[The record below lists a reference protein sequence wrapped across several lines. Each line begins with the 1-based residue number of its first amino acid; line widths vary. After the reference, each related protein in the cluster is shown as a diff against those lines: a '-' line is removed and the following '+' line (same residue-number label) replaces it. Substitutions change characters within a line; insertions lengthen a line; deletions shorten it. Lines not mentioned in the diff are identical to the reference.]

1 MQWGYPGMPYT
12 TDGLVGKLALQ
23 KGILSADQ
31 LKECLAEQAALQKAG
46 QRRPLGVI
54 MVSRGLMKDEELL
67 DLLEEQRKVLSERSN
82 YAQIAKEDF
91 LFGQILLKQGV
102 ATSDEI
108 NQALRMQA
116 EAAER
121 GEMAVP
127 RLGQIL
133 IQMGVTEEKEIQRT
147 LKLQYKTLY
156 ECPGCTLKYN
166 LKEADL
172 GKSYRCKKCDA
183 ILVPKP
189 PGSGIKADESAYGMA
204 LEIVSDLP
212 PEVAQAELDPSNV
225 FGKYILVRPLGRG
238 GSGVVHLAYQKE
250 LKRFVALKLLRNDDE
265 EMSRRFVHE
274 AQLAARLRH
283 PNIVAV
289 YEIGKHLNVSYIA
302 LEYIEGVSLD
312 ARGRLPLRQACQIL
326 RDVAAA
332 IHAAHQMDV
341 IHRDLKPQNILLDRN
356 DRPYVSDFGLAR
368 EVNAARDLTEK
379 GYVVGT
385 PAYMSVEQAVGDR
398 RLDGRSDVASLGAV
412 FYELLT
418 ARQPY
423 RGATQVDIALAVIN
437 QTPIPPRHLLPEI
450 PAALEAIC
458 LKAMAKVRDE
468 RYPTA
473 GALAEDLQRWLEGE
487 PVTARP
493 SGRVVSTVRRLA
505 KGRRSP
511 MILTAAAA
519 ALVVA
524 AGGFFAY
531 QREARAR
538 ADLLEAHSLE
548 SAGRLTEAL
557 LRYAKIPG
565 AQAQTDRVRE
575 AIRKRE
581 AEEERRRLWER
592 AVKVLD
598 EAKPEIPAPRR
609 SVIATMALD
618 IFPEYEQAFVVRA
631 TAALEA
637 GDDDAAYA
645 DLGRA
650 VKVSPQPLPH
660 LMSRAD
666 LCRRLGRVE
675 DEVENLTLALDLS
688 PLSIDLR
695 VYRAWA
701 LARMARKLAGSRSTD
716 GLERAERA
724 LVTAESDL
732 AGVRKHTLL
741 DSVQSAVKEAQAAVK
756 SGY

>member
-1 MQWGYPGMPYT
+1 MSYS
-12 TDGLVGKLALQ
+12 TDGLVGKIALQ
-23 KGILSADQ
+23 KGMITADQ
-31 LKECLAEQAALQKAG
+31 LKECLAEQGALQKAG

-54 MVSRGLMKDEELL
+54 MVSKGLMKDEQLL
-67 DLLEEQRKVLSERSN
+67 ELLEEQRKVLAERSN

-102 ATSDEI
+102 ASSDEI
-108 NQALRMQA
+108 NQALRIQA

-121 GEMAVP
+121 GEMDVP

-166 LKEADL
+166 LKEADPD
-172 GKSYRCKKCDA
+172 KSYRCKKCDA
-183 ILVPKP
+183 VLVAKP
-189 PGSGIKADESAYGMA
+189 PGSGIRADESAYGMN

-238 GSGVVHLAYQKE
+238 GSGVVHLAYQRE

-265 EMSRRFVHE
+265 EMSKRFAHE

-302 LEYIEGVSLD
+302 LEFIEGVSLD
-312 ARGRLPLRQACQIL
+312 ARGSLPLRQACQIL

-332 IHAAHQMDV
+332 IHFAHQLGV
-341 IHRDLKPQNILLDRN
+341 IHRDLKPQNILLDRK

-368 EVNAARDLTEK
+368 EVSAARDVTEK
-379 GYVVGT
+379 GFVVGT

-398 RLDGRSDVASLGAV
+398 TLDGRSDVASLGAV

-423 RGATQVDIALAVIN
+423 RGATQIDIALAVIN
-437 QTPIPPRHLLPEI
+437 EKPIPPRHLVPDL

-458 LKAMAKVRDE
+458 LKAMAKVREE

-473 GALAEDLQRWLEGE
+473 QALAEDLQRWLEGD
-487 PVTARP
+487 PVLARP
-493 SGRVVSTVRRLA
+493 GGRVVTTVRRLA
-505 KGRRSP
+505 KGRKSP
-511 MILTAAAA
+511 LILIAAAA
-519 ALVVA
+519 ILLV
-524 AGGFFAY
+524 AGMGFFIH

-538 ADLLEAHSLE
+538 ADLLEAQSLE
-548 SAGRLTEAL
+548 AAGEIHQAIQ
-557 LRYAKIPG
+557 RYAKIPG
-565 AQAQTDRVRE
+565 ARWHVDRLKVILDRQT
-575 AIRKRE
+575 
-581 AEEERRRLWER
+581 AEFERRQVWER
-592 AVKVLD
+592 AVQTLH
-598 EAKPEIPAPRR
+598 EAKPELPAARR
-609 SVIATMALD
+609 SVIATRALD

-631 TAALEA
+631 TAAMES
-637 GDDDAAYA
+637 GDDDSAYA

-666 LCRRLGRVE
+666 ICRRLGRVE
-675 DEVENLTLALDLS
+675 DEVENLTLALELT
-688 PLSIDLR
+688 PLSGDLR
-695 VYRAWA
+695 IYRAWA
-701 LARMARKLAGSRSTD
+701 LARMARKLAGNRSSD

-724 LVTAESDL
+724 LATAESDL
-732 AGVRKHTLL
+732 STVRKHSLL
-741 DSVQSAVKEAQAAVK
+741 ETVQSAIKEAQAAVK
-756 SGY
+756 SGF

>member
-1 MQWGYPGMPYT
+1 
-12 TDGLVGKLALQ
+12 
-23 KGILSADQ
+23 
-31 LKECLAEQAALQKAG
+31 
-46 QRRPLGVI
+46 
-54 MVSRGLMKDEELL
+54 
-67 DLLEEQRKVLSERSN
+67 
-82 YAQIAKEDF
+82 
-91 LFGQILLKQGV
+91 
-102 ATSDEI
+102 
-108 NQALRMQA
+108 
-116 EAAER
+116 
-121 GEMAVP
+121 
-127 RLGQIL
+127 
-133 IQMGVTEEKEIQRT
+133 MGVTEEKEIQRT

-166 LKEADL
+166 LKEADP

-183 ILVPKP
+183 VLVAKP
-189 PGSGIKADESAYGMA
+189 PGSGIKADESAYGMN
-204 LEIVSDLP
+204 LEIPSDLP
-212 PEVAQAELDPSNV
+212 PEVAQAELDPTNV

-265 EMSRRFVHE
+265 EMSKRFVHE

-312 ARGRLPLRQACQIL
+312 ARGKLPARQACQIL

-332 IHAAHQMDV
+332 IHAAHQLDI

-368 EVNAARDLTEK
+368 EVSAARDLTEK
-379 GYVVGT
+379 GFVVGT

-398 RLDGRSDVASLGAV
+398 KLDGRSDVASLGSV

-423 RGATQVDIALAVIN
+423 RGATQIDIALAVIN
-437 QTPIPPRHLLPEI
+437 ETPIPPRHLVPDTPVE
-450 PAALEAIC
+450 LEAIC
-458 LKAMAKVRDE
+458 LKAMAKMRDD

-487 PVTARP
+487 PVKARP
-493 SGRVVSTVRRLA
+493 TGRVANTVRILT
-505 KGRRSP
+505 KSRRSP
-511 MILTAAAA
+511 FILTAVAAA
-519 ALVVA
+519 VLV
-524 AGGFFAY
+524 AGVGFFAW

-538 ADLLEAHSLE
+538 ADLMEAQTLET
-548 SAGRLTEAL
+548 AGRLSEAL
-557 LRYAKIPG
+557 LRYERISG
-565 AQAQTDRVRE
+565 AQSQADRVRI
-575 AIRKRE
+575 ALRKLGDE
-581 AEEERRRLWER
+581 QERRRQWER
-592 AVKVLD
+592 AVKLLD
-598 EAKPEIPAPRR
+598 EAKPELPAQRR

-618 IFPEYEQAFVVRA
+618 VFPEFEQAYVVRA
-631 TAALEA
+631 TAALEM
-637 GDDDAAYA
+637 GDDDSAYA

-650 VKVSPQPLPH
+650 IKSSAQPLPH
-660 LMSRAD
+660 LLSRAD
-666 LCRRLGRVE
+666 MCRRLGRVE
-675 DEVENLTLALDLS
+675 DEVENLTLALEIT
-688 PLSIDLR
+688 PLSSDLR

-701 LARMARKLAGSRSTD
+701 LARMARKLAGNRSTD

-724 LVTAESDL
+724 IATAESDL
-732 AGVRKHTLL
+732 SGVRKHTLL
-741 DSVQSAVKEAQAAVK
+741 ESVQSALKEAQAAVK

>member
-1 MQWGYPGMPYT
+1 MPYS

-23 KGILSADQ
+23 KGIISADQ
-31 LKECLAEQAALQKAG
+31 LKECLAEQGALDKAG
-46 QRRPLGVI
+46 RRRPLGVI
-54 MVSRGLMKDEELL
+54 MVSRGLMKDEQLL
-67 DLLEEQRKVLSERSN
+67 ELLEEQRKVLAERSN
-82 YAQIAKEDF
+82 YAQIAREDF

-108 NQALRMQA
+108 NQALRLQA

-166 LKEADL
+166 LKEADP

-183 ILVPKP
+183 VLVAKP
-189 PGSGIKADESAYGMA
+189 PGSGIKADESAYGMN

-212 PEVAQAELDPSNV
+212 SEVAQAELDPSNV

-265 EMSRRFVHE
+265 EMSKRFVDE

-289 YEIGKHLNVSYIA
+289 YEIGKHLNVSYLA

-312 ARGRLPLRQACQIL
+312 ARGKLPLRQACQIL

-332 IHAAHQMDV
+332 IHAAHQMGI

-368 EVNAARDLTEK
+368 EVTAARDVTEK
-379 GYVVGT
+379 GFVVGT

-398 RLDGRSDVASLGAV
+398 KLDGRSDVASLGAV
-412 FYELLT
+412 LYELLT

-423 RGATQVDIALAVIN
+423 RGATQVDVALAVIN
-437 QTPIPPRHLLPEI
+437 ETPIPPRHLVPDT
-450 PAALEAIC
+450 PAELEAIC
-458 LKAMAKVRDE
+458 LKAMAKSRDD

-473 GALAEDLQRWLEGE
+473 QALAEDLQRWLEGE
-487 PVTARP
+487 PISIR
-493 SGRVVSTVRRLA
+493 SGGRVASTVRLLKA
-505 KGRRSP
+505 QGRRSP
-511 MILTAAAA
+511 VILTAAAA

-524 AGGFFAY
+524 AVGFFAV

-538 ADLLEAHSLE
+538 TQLLEAHSLE
-548 SAGRLTEAL
+548 TAGRLPEAL
-557 LRYAKIPG
+557 VRYEKIPG
-565 AQAQTDRVRE
+565 AQAQAERVRGVL
-575 AIRKRE
+575 RKRE
-581 AEEERRRLWER
+581 AEEQRRQVWER
-592 AVKVLD
+592 AVKILD
-598 EAKPEIPAPRR
+598 EAKPELPPGRR
-609 SVIATMALD
+609 SVLATMALD
-618 IFPEYEQAFVVRA
+618 VFPDYEQAFVVRA
-631 TAALEA
+631 TAALET
-637 GDDDAAYA
+637 GDEDAAYA

-675 DEVENLTLALDLS
+675 DEIENLTLALEHS
-688 PLSIDLR
+688 PLSGDLR

-701 LARMARKLAGSRSTD
+701 LARMARKLAGSRSAD

-724 LVTAESDL
+724 LATAESDL
-732 AGVRKHTLL
+732 SGARKHTLY
-741 DSVQSAVKEAQAAVK
+741 DTVQSAIKEAQAAVK
-756 SGY
+756 SGF